1 MHPHAWQRRERPMP
15 VPIVALPRWDITER
29 TAKLDF
35 LMNNH
40 PHTIGIGDGGNEVGV
55 ANVVEKEPA
64 VLPSGEPTVTRST
77 WPIIASVSNWGGYG
91 LVAALSLQVKRNL
104 LPTIEADKSYI
115 RWLVDR
121 GVVDGRG
128 RQQYTPDG
136 FTLDEN
142 AAILEKLWALL
153 KQEGIT
159 SS

>member
-1 MHPHAWQRRERPMP
+1 MIAIERCG
-15 VPIVALPRWDITER
+15 VTAKGRYLNAARGWDISER

-35 LMNNH
+35 LFNNH
-40 PHTIGIGDGGNEVGV
+40 PATVGIGDGGNELGTGNLAEWSHSLV
-55 ANVVEKEPA
+55 PT
-64 VLPSGEPTVTRST
+64 GEPTITRST
-77 WPIIASVSNWGGYG
+77 WPVIASVSNWGGYG
-91 LVAALSLQVKRNL
+91 LVAALSLKVKRNL

-121 GVVDGRG
+121 GVVDGVG
-128 RQQYTPDG
+128 RQQNTPDG

-153 KQEGIT
+153 KRNGVT